1 MTQLEVKSELLSKLT
16 QQIESIQKQIAD
28 LAIDAQNDAK
38 SSAGDKHET
47 GLAMMHLEQ
56 EKLNAKLNELLQN
69 KNTVLKLPATDT
81 TTKVGLGTLVKTDKA
96 IFYVSIAFM
105 AFKVQ
110 NQLVMFISPSAPL
123 MQVLINKE
131 VEAEVEFNNISYKI
145 LEIL

>member
-16 QQIESIQKQIAD
+16 QQIASIQKQIAD

-81 TTKVGLGTLVKTDKA
+81 KTKVGLGTLVKTDKA
-96 IFYVSIAFM
+96 IFYVSIAFR